1 MQVSVIIVINGKTHW
16 IYVYKQENTY
26 LHITLYSIIRFRSEC
41 QRFMCFTNYNFTR
54 PKGNPSLNLMLCSQ

>member
-26 LHITLYSIIRFRSEC
+26 LHITLYSLDQIQIRMSEIHVFH
-41 QRFMCFTNYNFTR
+41 QLQLHKT
-54 PKGNPSLNLMLCSQ
+54 